1 MRQNWDFEKPI
12 IELEKKIEGI
22 KKFSEE
28 KNVDLSSEISDLIS
42 KLKNLKKDIYSKL
55 SPWQKIQISRH
66 PKRPTT

>member
-28 KNVDLSSEISDLIS
+28 K
-42 KLKNLKKDIYSKL
+42 
-55 SPWQKIQISRH
+55 
-66 PKRPTT
+66 T